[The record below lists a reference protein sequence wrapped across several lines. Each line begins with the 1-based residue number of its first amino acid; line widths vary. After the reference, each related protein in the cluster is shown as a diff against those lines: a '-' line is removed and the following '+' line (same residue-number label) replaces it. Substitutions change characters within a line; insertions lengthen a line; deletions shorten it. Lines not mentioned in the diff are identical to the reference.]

1 MANTIKIKE
10 FANMHV
16 HSISLLSVS
25 TAPLR
30 NSIITAHVN
39 KCTLYCTF
47 ITDVNKYEKTVER
60 KKEKLKRS
68 KFIFE

>member
-25 TAPLR
+25 TVPLR
-30 NSIITAHVN
+30 KSIITAHVN

-47 ITDVNKYEKTVER
+47 ITDVNKYEKNCRKRER
-60 KKEKLKRS
+60 KIEKE
-68 KFIFE
+68 